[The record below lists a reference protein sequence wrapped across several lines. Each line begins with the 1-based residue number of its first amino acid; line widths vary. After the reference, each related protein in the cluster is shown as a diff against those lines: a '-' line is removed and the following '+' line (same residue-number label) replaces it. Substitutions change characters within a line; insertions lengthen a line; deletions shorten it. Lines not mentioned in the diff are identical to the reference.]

1 MEYLLE
7 KRLDQFK
14 NTVESIEITN
24 TENIEFSLEDDLTEI
39 HKLLVDVQKKE
50 RNLYIIGNGGSAAIA
65 SHAVIDFMNVG
76 KISAHTLHDPS
87 TLTCMSNDYGY
98 ENAFSKIL
106 NITLKKEDLL
116 IVISSSGQS
125 KNMTNAV
132 KAAKKNGTTVI
143 TLSGFDSKNTLR
155 TLGDINIWINSRDYG
170 MVEIAHQFIL
180 HNLADR
186 FIDKQ
191 VSL

>member
-7 KRLDQFK
+7 KRLEQFK

-24 TENIEFSLEDDLTEI
+24 TKNIEFSLEDDLTEI
-39 HKLLVDVQKKE
+39 HKLLVDVQKRE

-116 IVISSSGQS
+116 IVISSSGKS

>member
-7 KRLDQFK
+7 KRLEQFK

-116 IVISSSGQS
+116 IVISSSGKS

>member
-7 KRLDQFK
+7 KRLEQFK

-24 TENIEFSLEDDLTEI
+24 TKNIEFSLEDDLTEI
-39 HKLLVDVQKKE
+39 HKLLVDVQKKK

-116 IVISSSGQS
+116 IVISSSGKS